1 MRCSAMPHR
10 DAPMSSYTRSP
21 SNWQSAMLSFTTTPC
36 AEPVLHLVWLHH
48 AGGNGESYQSWA
60 HLFPRNWKLVFV
72 EYPGRG
78 AQAHLP
84 VQRDLRALA
93 RDIVTRLARLPDRP
107 YALFGHSM
115 GSLVALEC
123 ARHAQALG
131 LRTPFWLGVSGR
143 PAPHLHSRVRPLM
156 HTLSDPALA
165 DIVCSI
171 GGLHAAL
178 LSDSSA
184 RANFLALLRADLEAC
199 ETYRPALE
207 PRVDAFVSAY
217 IGNDDAMVTL
227 DDMHAWAALTS
238 GGFRLRSFDGGHFYL
253 AARKRT
259 VAEYLIADVS
269 ESFAA
274 LQTEGDK
281 TTWRQNETGHRS
293 NAYIRHGCANL
304 ETMD

>member
-1 MRCSAMPHR
+1 
-10 DAPMSSYTRSP
+10 
-21 SNWQSAMLSFTTTPC
+21 MLTFTTTPC
-36 AEPVLHLVWLHH
+36 ADPALHLIWLHH
-48 AGGNGESYQSWA
+48 AGGNGQSYQSWA

-78 AQAHLP
+78 SHAHLP

-93 RDIVTRLARLPDRP
+93 RDIVTGLARLTDRP

-123 ARHAQALG
+123 ARRAQALG

-143 PAPHLHSRVRPLM
+143 PAPHLDSQIRHLM
-156 HTLSDPALA
+156 HMLSDTALA
-165 DIVCSI
+165 DTLCSI
-171 GGLHAAL
+171 GSLPADL

-184 RANFLALLRADLEAC
+184 RANLLALLRADFEAC
-199 ETYRPALE
+199 ETYRPTLE
-207 PRVDAFVSAY
+207 PRLDAVVSAY
-217 IGNDDAMVTL
+217 VGNDDPIVTL
-227 DDMHAWAALTS
+227 EGMRAWAAVTS

-259 VAEYLIADVS
+259 VAECLIADVS

-274 LQTEGDK
+274 LQTAGD
-281 TTWRQNETGHRS
+281 TTSWRQHETGHRRDT
-293 NAYIRHGCANL
+293 YVRYG
-304 ETMD
+304 